1 MLSHSPT
8 GGDDIMTRSK
18 TGAGMQTAPAGSKLR
33 PDHKDGPQRIRS
45 NGQRWTDQSEAIF
58 LDHLAAT
65 CNVTWAA
72 AKAGFTE
79 MTAYYHRRKD
89 AGFAQRWE
97 AALDHGYARLE
108 IELVRTATDYL
119 SRFDIDPATPIRPMT
134 VREAILILG
143 MHRRRGGEN
152 GVRGRF
158 KAVPPSLDQVRDS
171 ILLKLD
177 KIAAHGRK

>member
-1 MLSHSPT
+1 MLSFARAGAIIMAKSNSGAGKQPAPT
-8 GGDDIMTRSK
+8 GAR
-18 TGAGMQTAPAGSKLR
+18 LR

-45 NGQRWTDQSEAIF
+45 SGKRWSDASEAIF
-58 LDHLAAT
+58 LNHLAAT

-72 AKAGFTE
+72 RQAGFTE

-89 AGFAQRWE
+89 AGFAHRWD

-119 SRFDIDPATPIRPMT
+119 AGYAIDPDTPIRPMT

-171 ILLKLD
+171 ILLKLE

>member
-1 MLSHSPT
+1 
-8 GGDDIMTRSK
+8 MTTSNS
-18 TGAGMQTAPAGSKLR
+18 GAGKQAAPSGVRLR

-45 NGQRWTDQSEAIF
+45 TGKRWSDASEAIF
-58 LDHLAAT
+58 LNHLAAT

-72 AKAGFTE
+72 KQAGFTE

-89 AGFAQRWE
+89 AGFAHRWD

-119 SRFDIDPATPIRPMT
+119 AGFTIDPDTPIRPMT

-171 ILLKLD
+171 ILLKLE

>member
-1 MLSHSPT
+1 MKIGT
-8 GGDDIMTRSK
+8 GK
-18 TGAGMQTAPAGSKLR
+18 QPAPAGSRLR
-33 PDHKDGPQRIRS
+33 ADHKDGPQRIRS
-45 NGQRWTDQSEAIF
+45 NGSKWSDRSEAIF

-65 CNVTWAA
+65 CNVAWAA
-72 AKAGFTE
+72 AQAGFST
-79 MTAYYHRRKD
+79 MTPYYHRRKD
-89 AGFAQRWE
+89 ASFAQRWD

-119 SRFDIDPATPIRPMT
+119 ACVDIDPTTPIRPMT
-134 VREAILILG
+134 VKEAILILG

-171 ILLKLD
+171 ILLKLE
-177 KIAAHGRK
+177 KIAAHGVD